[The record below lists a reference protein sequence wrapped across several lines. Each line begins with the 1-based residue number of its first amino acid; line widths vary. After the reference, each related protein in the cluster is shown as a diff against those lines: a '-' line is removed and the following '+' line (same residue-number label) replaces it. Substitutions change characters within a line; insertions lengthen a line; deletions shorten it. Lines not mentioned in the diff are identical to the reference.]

1 MMDLERK
8 LIQWGNEGLLDQTAI
23 DGILAFERKQPQK
36 RKIPLLLLIGLIFFA
51 LAVFSFIAANWQAIP
66 ELLKVAL
73 VVGLMWIF
81 YVLAYF
87 FEKKGF
93 GQPILFRILGLA
105 MFGASI
111 LVTAQTFHFSLS
123 NSVLPWAIFLAAL
136 AHYFIWPNAV
146 YTILAFIFGIGT
158 LTSFLPNTGWIEW
171 ILFAAITLA
180 WFYFS
185 KDGEAKVFGWML
197 LFFSGLLMWDLVTY
211 SSPFWPIWTLFVLV
225 LLLFLVPVNTQRLLS
240 PLYLVFGAVMLVVYL
255 ALRGETQL
263 SLVDLNWAES
273 LALVAAGLAVLFITY
288 TKFRSIVWISI
299 LGAMGLLLFDDTAL
313 GLAAVAEISALAYLI
328 IAQRQN
334 RPLAPGF
341 VYFIVVQFVIYVIYA
356 WERLDMSLF
365 FLIGA
370 ILLFALSGAAW
381 WLNRKKEGAA
391 T

>member
-1 MMDLERK
+1 M
-8 LIQWGNEGLLDQTAI
+8 
-23 DGILAFERKQPQK
+23 
-36 RKIPLLLLIGLIFFA
+36 
-51 LAVFSFIAANWQAIP
+51 
-66 ELLKVAL
+66 
-73 VVGLMWIF
+73 
-81 YVLAYF
+81 
-87 FEKKGF
+87 
-93 GQPILFRILGLA
+93 
-105 MFGASI
+105 
-111 LVTAQTFHFSLS
+111 
-123 NSVLPWAIFLAAL
+123 
-136 AHYFIWPNAV
+136 
-146 YTILAFIFGIGT
+146 
-158 LTSFLPNTGWIEW
+158 
-171 ILFAAITLA
+171 
-180 WFYFS
+180 
-185 KDGEAKVFGWML
+185 
-197 LFFSGLLMWDLVTY
+197 
-211 SSPFWPIWTLFVLV
+211 
-225 LLLFLVPVNTQRLLS
+225 
-240 PLYLVFGAVMLVVYL
+240 
-255 ALRGETQL
+255 

-381 WLNRKKEGAA
+381 WLSRKKEGAA